1 MKHSVPI
8 AYLFSIKFVSSKM
21 KKLTSINNKERYTM
35 KSTLKKLLPFAVVG
49 VISGATTVGGL
60 QYLNHDSDSADQ
72 SYFTKSSNVSF
83 AGMNSAAV
91 GDDFVKAAK
100 TTVPA
105 VVTIKNYQ
113 SRTTSRA
120 SEQDMFDFFFGDPFG
135 GRGQQRQKQQV
146 PDNMPSGMG
155 SGVIIS
161 PDGYI
166 ISNNHV
172 VAGANK
178 LEVVLSNKKSYIA
191 TLVGT
196 DPNTDISLL
205 KIEEKGLP
213 YLNFANSDNI
223 EVGQWVLAVGNPLG
237 LNSTVTAGIVSAK
250 GRGIGI
256 LSSQGK
262 AANPIESF
270 IQTDAAINP
279 GNSGGAL
286 VNTNGDL
293 IGINSAIQSTTG
305 YYQGYG
311 FAVPANLARKIVED
325 IKKFG
330 IVQRGFLGVTSL
342 DLSDDQLVAA
352 YNKDKKT
359 NYKSGSGV
367 LVTGFGESSG
377 AEDAGL
383 KVGDII
389 TQIDT
394 TPITDFADLS
404 IAIGSKR
411 PGDKVTVT
419 YQRNGKPSTT
429 TVTLRDQKGGTSTRT
444 KADLSV
450 TEKIGADFQSI
461 DDKTKAYYGLNSG
474 VIAKNVVEG
483 GEMAKAG
490 VVDGYIIT
498 EINGKPV
505 NSQKDVENIL
515 NKFNGTAQ
523 IKYMDDYGRG
533 YQRGFKMP

>member
-1 MKHSVPI
+1 
-8 AYLFSIKFVSSKM
+8 
-21 KKLTSINNKERYTM
+21 M
-35 KSTLKKLLPFAVVG
+35 KSTFKKLLPFAVVG
-49 VISGATTVGGL
+49 VISGATTVGVQ
-60 QYLNHDSDSADQ
+60 QYIGHDSNTSDQ

-83 AGMNSAAV
+83 VGMNTAAV

-113 SRTTSRA
+113 TRASSRA
-120 SEQDMFDFFFGDPFG
+120 SEQDIFDFFFGDPFG
-135 GRGQQRQKQQV
+135 GGRNQRKPQQQA
-146 PDNMPSGMG
+146 PENMPSGLG

-213 YLNFANSDNI
+213 YLNFANSDNV

-237 LNSTVTAGIVSAK
+237 LNSTVTAGIISAK

-256 LSSQGK
+256 LGGQGK
-262 AANPIESF
+262 ATNPIESF

-286 VNTNGDL
+286 VNVNGDL
-293 IGINSAIQSTTG
+293 IGINSAISSTNG

-311 FAVPANLARKIVED
+311 FAVPANLARKIIED

-330 IVQRGFLGVTSL
+330 IVQRGFLGVTSI
-342 DLSDDQLVAA
+342 DLSNDHLVAA
-352 YNKDKKT
+352 YNRDKKT
-359 NYKSGSGV
+359 NLKPGIGV
-367 LVTGFGESSG
+367 YVTGFSENSG
-377 AEDAGL
+377 AQDAGI
-383 KVGDII
+383 KTGDII
-389 TQIDT
+389 TKIDGAVV
-394 TPITDFADLS
+394 TDFADLS
-404 IAIGSKR
+404 VFIGSKR
-411 PGDKVTVT
+411 PGDKVQVT
-419 YQRNGKPSTT
+419 YMRNGKENVT
-429 TVTLRDQKGGTSTRT
+429 TVTLKDQKGGTSTRT

-450 TEKIGADFQSI
+450 TEKIGAEFEPLNDRF
-461 DDKTKAYYGLNSG
+461 KTEYGLNSG
-474 VIAKNVVEG
+474 VVTKNVIEG
-483 GEMAKAG
+483 SEMAKIG
-490 VVDGYIIT
+490 VVDDYIII

-505 NSQKDVENIL
+505 NSQKDIEKIL
-515 NKFNGTAQ
+515 DGYKGNVQVKFVDN
-523 IKYMDDYGRG
+523 YGRI
-533 YQRGFKMP
+533 YTKGFKMP

>member
-1 MKHSVPI
+1 
-8 AYLFSIKFVSSKM
+8 
-21 KKLTSINNKERYTM
+21 M
-35 KSTLKKLLPFAVVG
+35 KSTFKKLLPFAVVG
-49 VISGATTVGGL
+49 VLSGATTVGVQ
-60 QYLNHDSDSADQ
+60 QYLGHDSNSGDQ
-72 SYFTKSSNVSF
+72 SYFTKSNNASF
-83 AGMNSAAV
+83 VGMNTANV
-91 GDDFVKAAK
+91 GDDFVKASK

-113 SRTTSRA
+113 NRAASRA
-120 SEQDMFDFFFGDPFG
+120 SEQDLFEHFFGNPFG
-135 GRGQQRQKQQV
+135 DRGQQRQQQQS
-146 PDNMPSGMG
+146 PDNMPSGLG

-213 YLNFANSDNI
+213 FLNFANSDNI

-237 LNSTVTAGIVSAK
+237 LNSTVTAGIISAK

-256 LSSQGK
+256 LSGQGK

-286 VNTNGDL
+286 VNVNGDL
-293 IGINSAIQSTTG
+293 IGINSAISSTNG

-311 FAVPANLARKIVED
+311 FAVPANLARKIIED

-330 IVQRGFLGVTSL
+330 IVQRGFLGVTSI
-342 DLSDDQLVAA
+342 DLSNDQLVAA

-359 NYKSGSGV
+359 NLKPGSGV
-367 LVTGFGESSG
+367 YVTGFSASSG

-383 KVGDII
+383 KIGDII
-389 TQIDT
+389 TKVDGVE
-394 TPITDFADLS
+394 ITDFADLS
-404 IAIGSKR
+404 ISIGSKR
-411 PGDKVTVT
+411 PGDKVQLT
-419 YQRNGKPSTT
+419 YSRNGKETLT
-429 TVTLRDQKGGTSTRT
+429 TVTLKDQKGGTSART

-450 TEKIGADFQSI
+450 TEKIGAEFQSL
-461 DDKTKAYYGLNSG
+461 DDRTKSYYGLTSG
-474 VIAKNVVEG
+474 IVAKNVIEG

-490 VVDGYIIT
+490 IVDNYIIT
-498 EINGKPV
+498 DINGKPV
-505 NSQKDVENIL
+505 NSQKDVESIL
-515 NKFNGTAQ
+515 GKFSGTVQ
-523 IKYMDDYGRG
+523 IKYMDDYGRN
-533 YQRGFKMP
+533 YTRGFKMP

>member
-1 MKHSVPI
+1 
-8 AYLFSIKFVSSKM
+8 
-21 KKLTSINNKERYTM
+21 M

-49 VISGATTVGGL
+49 VISGATTVGTL
-60 QYLNHDSDSADQ
+60 QYFGHQGNSTDQ
-72 SYFTKSSNVSF
+72 SYFTSSPTASF
-83 AGMNSAAV
+83 VGMNATTT

-113 SRTTSRA
+113 NKSASRA
-120 SEQDMFDFFFGDPFG
+120 SEQDLFDFFFGDPFG
-135 GRGQQRQKQQV
+135 GGRGQQKQRQQQQT

-256 LSSQGK
+256 LGSQGK
-262 AANPIESF
+262 ASNPIESF

-286 VNTNGDL
+286 VNVTGDL

-311 FAVPANLARKIVED
+311 FAIPANLARKIVED

-330 IVQRGFLGVTSL
+330 IVQRGFLGVQSL
-342 DLSDDQLVAA
+342 DLSDDQQVAA
-352 YNKDKKT
+352 YNKSKKAT
-359 NYKSGSGV
+359 IKTGSGIY
-367 LVTGFGESSG
+367 VTGFGESSG

-383 KVGDII
+383 KIGDVI
-389 TQIDT
+389 TKIDNSAV
-394 TPITDFADLS
+394 TDFADLS
-404 IAIGSKR
+404 MAVGSKR
-411 PGDKVTVT
+411 PGDKLQVT
-419 YQRNGKPSTT
+419 YQRNGKENTA
-429 TVTLRDQKGGTSTRT
+429 TVTLKDQKGGTSTKT

-450 TEKIGADFQSI
+450 TEKIGAEFEPLN
-461 DDKTKAYYGLNSG
+461 DKFKTEYGLNSG
-474 VIAKNVVEG
+474 VVAKNVSEG
-483 GEMAKAG
+483 SEMAKIG
-490 VVDGYIIT
+490 IVDNYIII
-498 EINGKPV
+498 EVNGKPV
-505 NSQKDVENIL
+505 NSQKDVEKTLDKYQGNV
-515 NKFNGTAQ
+515 Q
-523 IKYMDDYGRG
+523 IKFVDDYGRI
-533 YQRGFKMP
+533 YTKGFKMP

>member
-1 MKHSVPI
+1 
-8 AYLFSIKFVSSKM
+8 
-21 KKLTSINNKERYTM
+21 M

-49 VISGATTVGGL
+49 VMSGATTVGAL
-60 QYLNHDSDSADQ
+60 QYFNHDSNNGDQ
-72 SYFTKSSNVSF
+72 SYFTKSASNVSF
-83 AGMNSAAV
+83 AGMNSGAV
-91 GDDFVKAAK
+91 GEDFVKAAK

-113 SRTTSRA
+113 SRSTSRA
-120 SEQDMFDFFFGDPFG
+120 SEQDLFDFFFGPQN
-135 GRGQQRQKQQV
+135 GRGQQRQQQQA

-311 FAVPANLARKIVED
+311 FAVPSNLARKIIED

-330 IVQRGFLGVTSL
+330 IVQRGFLGVTTI
-342 DLSDDQLVAA
+342 DLSNDQLVAA
-352 YNKDKKT
+352 YNKDQKT
-359 NYKSGSGV
+359 NIKAGSGMY
-367 LVTGFGESSG
+367 VTGFGENSG
-377 AEDAGL
+377 AEDAGI
-383 KVGDII
+383 KKGDII
-389 TQIDT
+389 TKIDSYA
-394 TPITDFADLS
+394 ITDFADLS
-404 IAIGSKR
+404 AAIGSKR
-411 PGDKVTVT
+411 PGDKVQVT
-419 YQRNGKPSTT
+419 YLRNGKENVTT
-429 TVTLRDQKGGTSTRT
+429 ATLRDQKGGTSTRT

-450 TEKIGADFQSI
+450 TEKIGAEFKPLDERF
-461 DDKTKAYYGLNSG
+461 KTDYGLNSG
-474 VIAKNVVEG
+474 VIANNVAEG
-483 GEMAKAG
+483 GEIAKIG
-490 VVDGYIIT
+490 IVDNYIVI

-505 NSQKDVENIL
+505 NSQKDVEKIL
-515 NKFNGTAQ
+515 DKYSGNVQVKFVDAYGQ
-523 IKYMDDYGRG
+523 IYT
-533 YQRGFKMP
+533 RGFKMP

>member
-1 MKHSVPI
+1 
-8 AYLFSIKFVSSKM
+8 
-21 KKLTSINNKERYTM
+21 M

-49 VISGATTVGGL
+49 VISGATTVGTI
-60 QYLNHDSDSADQ
+60 QYFGHGSNNEDQ
-72 SYFTKSSNVSF
+72 SYFTKASNVSF
-83 AGMNSAAV
+83 AGMNTAAV
-91 GDDFVKAAK
+91 GDDFVKSAK

-113 SRTTSRA
+113 NRASSGGNRA
-120 SEQDMFDFFFGDPFG
+120 SEQDLFDFFFGDPFG
-135 GRGQQRQKQQV
+135 GGGRGQQRQKQQQQQA

-172 VAGANK
+172 VAGASK

-223 EVGQWVLAVGNPLG
+223 EVGQWALAVGNPLG
-237 LNSTVTAGIVSAK
+237 LNSTVTAGIISAK

-256 LSSQGK
+256 LGGQGK
-262 AANPIESF
+262 ATNPIESF

-286 VNTNGDL
+286 VNTNGEL

-311 FAVPANLARKIVED
+311 FAVPSNLARKIVED

-330 IVQRGFLGVTSL
+330 IVQRGFLGVQSL
-342 DLSDDQLVAA
+342 DLSDDMQVAA
-352 YNKDKKT
+352 YNKQKKT
-359 NYKSGSGV
+359 NIKAGSGV
-367 LVTGFGESSG
+367 YVTGFGDSSG

-389 TQIDT
+389 TKIDAT
-394 TPITDFADLS
+394 NITDFADLS
-404 IAIGSKR
+404 MSIGSKR
-411 PGDKVTVT
+411 PGDRVQLV
-419 YQRNGKPSTT
+419 YQRNGKENTT
-429 TVTLRDQKGGTSTRT
+429 TVTLKDQKGGTSTRT
-444 KADLSV
+444 KADLTV
-450 TEKIGADFQSI
+450 TEKLGAEFQGL
-461 DDKTKAYYGLNSG
+461 DDRTKSYYGLTSG
-474 VIAKNVVEG
+474 VVAKNVVEG
-483 GEMAKAG
+483 SEIAKAG

-505 NSQKDVENIL
+505 NSQKDVETQL
-515 NKFNGTAQ
+515 NKFSGTGQ

>member
-1 MKHSVPI
+1 
-8 AYLFSIKFVSSKM
+8 
-21 KKLTSINNKERYTM
+21 M

-49 VISGATTVGGL
+49 VISGATTVGTL
-60 QYLNHDSDSADQ
+60 QYFNHDSANGDQ
-72 SYFTKSSNVSF
+72 SYFTKSAPDVSF
-83 AGMNSAAV
+83 AGMNTAAV

-113 SRTTSRA
+113 SRSTSRA
-120 SEQDMFDFFFGDPFG
+120 SEQDLFDFFFGDPLG
-135 GRGQQRQKQQV
+135 GRGQQRQKQQM

-256 LSSQGK
+256 LGSQGK

-286 VNTNGDL
+286 VNTTGEL

-311 FAVPANLARKIVED
+311 FSVPSNLARKIVED

-342 DLSDDQLVAA
+342 DLSNDMQVAG
-352 YNKDKKT
+352 YNKQNKT
-359 NYKSGSGV
+359 NIKAGSGV
-367 LVTGFGESSG
+367 YVTGFGDNSG
-377 AEDAGL
+377 AEDAGIRT
-383 KVGDII
+383 GDVI
-389 TQIDT
+389 TKIDNT
-394 TPITDFADLS
+394 AVTDFADLS

-411 PGDKVTVT
+411 PGDKVMVT
-419 YQRNGKPSTT
+419 YLRNGKEATA
-429 TVTLRDQKGGTSTRT
+429 TVTLRDQKGGTSART

-450 TEKIGADFQSI
+450 TEKIGAEFKPLDERF
-461 DDKTKAYYGLNSG
+461 KTDYGLNSG
-474 VIAKNVVEG
+474 VIATNVTEG
-483 GEMAKAG
+483 SEIAKIG
-490 VVDGYIIT
+490 IVDNYIVV

-505 NSQKDVENIL
+505 NSQKDVEKIL
-515 NKFNGTAQ
+515 DKYSGNVSVKFVDAYGQ
-523 IKYMDDYGRG
+523 IYT
-533 YQRGFKMP
+533 RGFKMP

>member
-1 MKHSVPI
+1 
-8 AYLFSIKFVSSKM
+8 
-21 KKLTSINNKERYTM
+21 M

-49 VISGATTVGGL
+49 VISGATTVGAI
-60 QYLNHDSDSADQ
+60 QYFGHGTNNGDQ
-72 SYFTKSSNVSF
+72 SYFTTSAPTASF
-83 AGMNSAAV
+83 AGMNTGAA

-113 SRTTSRA
+113 NKTSSRA
-120 SEQDMFDFFFGDPFG
+120 SEQDLFDFFFGDPFG
-135 GRGQQRQKQQV
+135 GGRGQQRQKQQQQA

-256 LSSQGK
+256 LGSQGK

-311 FAVPANLARKIVED
+311 FAIPSNLARKIIED

-330 IVQRGFLGVTSL
+330 IVQRGFLGVQSL
-342 DLSDDQLVAA
+342 DLSDDQQVAM
-352 YNKDKKT
+352 YNQKFKT
-359 NYKSGSGV
+359 NLKSGSGIY
-367 LVTGFGESSG
+367 VTGFGDNSG

-383 KVGDII
+383 KKGDVI
-389 TQIDT
+389 TKIDNYD
-394 TPITDFADLS
+394 ISDFADLS
-404 IAIGSKR
+404 MSIGSKR
-411 PGDKVTVT
+411 PGDKVQVT
-419 YQRNGKPSTT
+419 YSRNGKEGTT
-429 TVTLRDQKGGTSTRT
+429 NVTLRDQKGGTSTRT

-450 TEKIGADFQSI
+450 TEKLGAEFQSL
-461 DDKTKAYYGLNSG
+461 DDRTKAYYGLTSG
-474 VIAKNVVEG
+474 IMAKNVIEG
-483 GEMAKAG
+483 SEIAKAG
-490 VVDGYIIT
+490 IVEGYIIT

-505 NSQKDVENIL
+505 NSQKDVETLL
-515 NKFNGTAQ
+515 NKFSGTGQ
-523 IKYMDDYGRG
+523 IKYMDDYGRN

>member
-1 MKHSVPI
+1 
-8 AYLFSIKFVSSKM
+8 
-21 KKLTSINNKERYTM
+21 M

-49 VISGATTVGGL
+49 VISGATAVGTL
-60 QYLNHDSDSADQ
+60 QYFGHNSNNGDQ
-72 SYFTKSSNVSF
+72 GYFTSSTNASF
-83 AGMNSAAV
+83 AGMNSAAI

-113 SRTTSRA
+113 NRTSSRA

-135 GRGQQRQKQQV
+135 GRGQQRQKQQA

-256 LSSQGK
+256 LGSQGK
-262 AANPIESF
+262 ASNPIESF

-286 VNTNGDL
+286 VNSNGDL

-311 FAVPANLARKIVED
+311 FAVPSNLARKIVED

-330 IVQRGFLGVTSL
+330 IVQRGFLGVQSL
-342 DLSDDQLVAA
+342 DLSDEQQVAS
-352 YNKDKKT
+352 YNFQKKANIKT
-359 NYKSGSGV
+359 GSGV
-367 LVTGFGESSG
+367 YVTGFGENSG

-383 KVGDII
+383 KIGDVI
-389 TQIDT
+389 TKIDT
-394 TPITDFADLS
+394 MPVTDFADLS

-411 PGDKVTVT
+411 PGDKVAVT
-419 YQRNGKPSTT
+419 YIRNGKENTT
-429 TVTLRDQKGGTSTRT
+429 TVTLKDQKGGTSTRT

-450 TEKIGADFQSI
+450 SEKIGADFEPLSESF
-461 DDKTKAYYGLNSG
+461 KTNYGLNSG
-474 VIAKNVVEG
+474 VIARNVGEG
-483 GEMAKAG
+483 SEMAKIG
-490 VVDGYIIT
+490 IVDNYIII

-505 NSQKDVENIL
+505 NSQKDVEKIL
-515 NKFNGTAQ
+515 DKYQGNVQVKFV
-523 IKYMDDYGRG
+523 DEYGRI
-533 YQRGFKMP
+533 YTKGFKMP

>member
-1 MKHSVPI
+1 
-8 AYLFSIKFVSSKM
+8 
-21 KKLTSINNKERYTM
+21 M

-49 VISGATTVGGL
+49 VMSGATTVGAL
-60 QYLNHDSDSADQ
+60 QYFNHDSNNSDQ

-83 AGMNSAAV
+83 AGMNSASV

-113 SRTTSRA
+113 SRATSRA
-120 SEQDMFDFFFGDPFG
+120 SEQDLFDFFFGDPFG
-135 GRGQQRQKQQV
+135 GGRGQQRQKPQQQA

-223 EVGQWVLAVGNPLG
+223 DVGQWVLAVGNPLG
-237 LNSTVTAGIVSAK
+237 LNSTVTAGIISAK

-256 LSSQGK
+256 LGGQGK

-330 IVQRGFLGVTSL
+330 IVQRGFLGVQSL
-342 DLSDDQLVAA
+342 DLSDDMQVAA
-352 YNKDKKT
+352 YNQQKKA
-359 NYKSGSGV
+359 NIKSGSGIY
-367 LVTGFGESSG
+367 VTGFGDKSG

-383 KVGDII
+383 KVGDVI
-389 TQIDT
+389 TKIDGT
-394 TPITDFADLS
+394 AITDFADLS
-404 IAIGSKR
+404 MSIGSKR
-411 PGDKVTVT
+411 PGDKVQVT
-419 YQRNGKPSTT
+419 YQRNGKENTT
-429 TVTLRDQKGGTSTRT
+429 TVTLKDQQGGTSTRT

-450 TEKIGADFQSI
+450 TEKIGAEFQSI
-461 DDKTKAYYGLNSG
+461 DERTKSYYGLNSG
-474 VIAKNVVEG
+474 VVAKNVVEG
-483 GEMAKAG
+483 SEMAKAG
-490 VVDGYIIT
+490 IVDGYIIT

-505 NSQKDVENIL
+505 NSQKDVENLL
-515 NKFNGTAQ
+515 NKFSGTAQ
-523 IKYMDDYGRG
+523 IKYMDDYGRN

>member
-1 MKHSVPI
+1 
-8 AYLFSIKFVSSKM
+8 
-21 KKLTSINNKERYTM
+21 M

-49 VISGATTVGGL
+49 VVSGATAVGTL
-60 QYLNHDSDSADQ
+60 QYLGPNSNNGDQ
-72 SYFTKSSNVSF
+72 SYFTSSSNASF
-83 AGMNSAAV
+83 AGMNSAAI

-113 SRTTSRA
+113 NRASSRA
-120 SEQDMFDFFFGDPFG
+120 SEQDMLDFFFGDPFG
-135 GRGQQRQKQQV
+135 RRGQQRQRQT

-237 LNSTVTAGIVSAK
+237 LNSTVTAGIISAK

-256 LSSQGK
+256 LGSQGK
-262 AANPIESF
+262 ASNPIESF

-286 VNTNGDL
+286 VNSNGDL

-311 FAVPANLARKIVED
+311 FAVPSNLARKIVED

-330 IVQRGFLGVTSL
+330 IVQRGFLGVQSL
-342 DLSDDQLVAA
+342 DLSDEQQVKS
-352 YNKDKKT
+352 YNLQKKT
-359 NYKSGSGV
+359 NINIGSGV
-367 LVTGFGESSG
+367 YITGFGDNSG

-383 KVGDII
+383 KVGDVI
-389 TQIDT
+389 TKIDAM
-394 TPITDFADLS
+394 PVTDFADLS

-419 YQRNGKPSTT
+419 YLRNGKENIAS
-429 TVTLRDQKGGTSTRT
+429 VTLKDQKGGTSTRT

-450 TEKIGADFQSI
+450 SEKIGADFEPLS
-461 DDKTKAYYGLNSG
+461 DSFKTNYGLNSG
-474 VIAKNVVEG
+474 VIARNVAEG
-483 GEMAKAG
+483 SEMDKIG
-490 VVDGYIIT
+490 VVSNYIII

-505 NSQKDVENIL
+505 NSQKDVEKIL
-515 NKFNGTAQ
+515 EKYQGNVQVKFV
-523 IKYMDDYGRG
+523 DEYGRI
-533 YQRGFKMP
+533 YTKGFKMP

>member
-1 MKHSVPI
+1 
-8 AYLFSIKFVSSKM
+8 
-21 KKLTSINNKERYTM
+21 M
-35 KSTLKKLLPFAVVG
+35 KSTFKKLLPFAVVG
-49 VISGATTVGGL
+49 VLSGATTVGVQ
-60 QYLNHDSDSADQ
+60 QYLSHESNNGDQ
-72 SYFTKSSNVSF
+72 SYFTKSTNASF
-83 AGMNSAAV
+83 VGMNTATV
-91 GDDFVKAAK
+91 GDDFVKASK

-113 SRTTSRA
+113 NRASSRA
-120 SEQDMFDFFFGDPFG
+120 SDQDLFDFFFGDPFG
-135 GRGQQRQKQQV
+135 GKGQQRQRQQQQT
-146 PDNMPSGMG
+146 PENIPSGLG

-213 YLNFANSDNI
+213 FLNFANSDNV

-237 LNSTVTAGIVSAK
+237 LNSTVTAGIISAK

-256 LSSQGK
+256 LGGQGK
-262 AANPIESF
+262 ATNPIESF

-286 VNTNGDL
+286 VNVNGDL
-293 IGINSAIQSTTG
+293 IGINSAISSTNG

-311 FAVPANLARKIVED
+311 FAVPANLARKIIED

-330 IVQRGFLGVTSL
+330 IVQRGFLGVNSL
-342 DLSDDQLVAA
+342 DLSNDQQVAF
-352 YNKDKKT
+352 YNQEKKT
-359 NYKSGSGV
+359 NIKSGSGV
-367 LVTGFGESSG
+367 YITGLPDNSG
-377 AEDAGL
+377 AQDAGM

-389 TQIDT
+389 TKIDGANV
-394 TPITDFADLS
+394 TDFADLS
-404 IAIGSKR
+404 VAIGSKR
-411 PGDKVTVT
+411 PGDKVQVT
-419 YQRNGKPSTT
+419 YTRNGKEITS
-429 TVTLRDQKGGTSTRT
+429 TVTLKDQKGGTSART

-450 TEKIGADFQSI
+450 TEKIGAEFQSL
-461 DDKTKAYYGLNSG
+461 DDRTKAYYGLSSG
-474 VIAKNVVEG
+474 IVAKNVIEG
-483 GEMAKAG
+483 SEMAKAG
-490 VVDGYIIT
+490 IVDNYIIT

-505 NSQKDVENIL
+505 NSQKDVESLL
-515 NKFNGTAQ
+515 NKFSGTVQ
-523 IKYMDDYGRG
+523 IKYMDDYGRN
-533 YQRGFKMP
+533 YTRGFKMP

>member
-1 MKHSVPI
+1 
-8 AYLFSIKFVSSKM
+8 
-21 KKLTSINNKERYTM
+21 M

-49 VISGATTVGGL
+49 VISGATTVGVQ
-60 QYLNHDSDSADQ
+60 QYLGHDSNNVDQ
-72 SYFTKSSNVSF
+72 SYFTSSKNASF
-83 AGMNSAAV
+83 VGMNTAAV

-113 SRTTSRA
+113 TRTSNRA
-120 SEQDMFDFFFGDPFG
+120 SDQDLFDYFFGDPFG
-135 GRGQQRQKQQV
+135 GRGQQRQRQPQQQA

-161 PDGYI
+161 ADGYI

-213 YLNFANSDNI
+213 FLNFANSDNI
-223 EVGQWVLAVGNPLG
+223 DVGQWVLAVGNPLG
-237 LNSTVTAGIVSAK
+237 LNSTVTAGIISAK

-256 LSSQGK
+256 LGGQGK
-262 AANPIESF
+262 ATNPIESF

-286 VNTNGDL
+286 VNVNGDL
-293 IGINSAIQSTTG
+293 IGINSAISSTTG

-330 IVQRGFLGVTSL
+330 IVQRGFLGVNSL
-342 DLSDDQLVAA
+342 DLSDQQQVTG
-352 YNKDKKT
+352 YNQQEKANLKV
-359 NYKSGSGV
+359 GSGV
-367 LVTGFGESSG
+367 YVRGFSPSSG
-377 AEDAGL
+377 AQDAGL
-383 KVGDII
+383 KAGDVIVKV
-389 TQIDT
+389 DEM
-394 TPITDFADLS
+394 PITDFADLS
-404 IAIGSKR
+404 ISIGSKR
-411 PGDKVTVT
+411 PGDKVQVT
-419 YQRNGKPSTT
+419 YLRNGKENIA
-429 TVTLRDQKGGTSTRT
+429 TVTLKDQNGGTSARS

-450 TEKIGADFQSI
+450 TEKIGANFEPLNDRF
-461 DDKTKAYYGLNSG
+461 KTEYGLNSG
-474 VIAKNVVEG
+474 VITKNVTEG
-483 GEMAKAG
+483 SEIAKIG
-490 VVDGYIIT
+490 VVDEYIVI

-505 NSQKDVENIL
+505 NSQKDVEKIL
-515 NKFNGTAQ
+515 DKYQGNVQVKFVDN
-523 IKYMDDYGRG
+523 YGRI
-533 YQRGFKMP
+533 YTKGFKMP

>member
-1 MKHSVPI
+1 
-8 AYLFSIKFVSSKM
+8 
-21 KKLTSINNKERYTM
+21 M

-49 VISGATTVGGL
+49 VISGATAVGGI
-60 QYLNHDSDSADQ
+60 QYLNHNSDSSDQ
-72 SYFTKSSNVSF
+72 SYFTKSASNVSF
-83 AGMNSAAV
+83 AGMNSAVV

-113 SRTTSRA
+113 SRSANRA
-120 SEQDMFDFFFGDPFG
+120 SEQDLFDFFFGDPFG
-135 GRGQQRQKQQV
+135 GRGQQKQRQQQQA

-237 LNSTVTAGIVSAK
+237 LNSTVTAGIISAK

-256 LSSQGK
+256 LRSEGK
-262 AANPIESF
+262 ASNPIESF

-311 FAVPANLARKIVED
+311 FAVPSNLARKIVED

-330 IVQRGFLGVTSL
+330 IVQRGFLGVQSL
-342 DLSDDQLVAA
+342 DLSNDMQVAA
-352 YNKDKKT
+352 YNREKKT
-359 NYKSGSGV
+359 NIKAGSGIY
-367 LVTGFGESSG
+367 VTGFGDNSG

-383 KVGDII
+383 KTGDII
-389 TQIDT
+389 TKIDNT
-394 TPITDFADLS
+394 AVTDFADLS
-404 IAIGSKR
+404 VAIGSKR
-411 PGDKVTVT
+411 PGDKVAVT
-419 YQRNGKPSTT
+419 YTRNGKENTAN
-429 TVTLRDQKGGTSTRT
+429 VTLRDQKGGTSTRT

-450 TEKIGADFQSI
+450 SEKIGAEFKPLDERF
-461 DDKTKAYYGLNSG
+461 KTDYGLNSG
-474 VIAKNVVEG
+474 VVAMNVAEGSEIAKIG
-483 GEMAKAG
+483 I
-490 VVDGYIIT
+490 VDNYIVI

-505 NSQKDVENIL
+505 NSQKDVEKIL
-515 NKFNGTAQ
+515 DKYSGNVSVKFVDNYGQ
-523 IKYMDDYGRG
+523 IYT
-533 YQRGFKMP
+533 RGFKMP

>member
-1 MKHSVPI
+1 MKDI
-8 AYLFSIKFVSSKM
+8 F
-21 KKLTSINNKERYTM
+21 KKI
-35 KSTLKKLLPFAVVG
+35 LPFAVVG
-49 VISGATTVGGL
+49 VMSGATTFGAIHYFENRVTT
-60 QYLNHDSDSADQ
+60 DQ
-72 SYFTKSSNVSF
+72 TSYFTNAKSNVSF
-83 AGMNSAAV
+83 AGFNQAAL
-91 GDDFVKAAK
+91 GDDFVQASRM
-100 TTVPA
+100 TVPA
-105 VVTIKNYQ
+105 VVTIKNY
-113 SRTTSRA
+113 SNRTSGRST
-120 SEQDMFDFFFGDPFG
+120 EQDIFEWFFGQPN
-135 GRGQQRQKQQV
+135 RSQRNQQR
-146 PDNMPSGMG
+146 PDNIPSGMG

-213 YLNFANSDNI
+213 YLNFANSDNV

-237 LNSTVTAGIVSAK
+237 LNSTVTAGIISAK

-256 LSSQGK
+256 LGSQGN
-262 AANPIESF
+262 ATNPIESF

-293 IGINSAIQSTTG
+293 IGINSAISSTNG

-311 FAVPANLARKIVED
+311 FAVPANLAKKIVED

-330 IVQRGFLGVTSL
+330 LVQRGFLGVNSL
-342 DLSDDQLVAA
+342 DLSNDQQIAQ
-352 YNKDKKT
+352 YNSRNNTKL
-359 NYKSGSGV
+359 KSGAGV
-367 LVTGFGESSG
+367 YVTDVTEKSG

-383 KVGDII
+383 RTGDII
-389 TQIDT
+389 TKIDQT
-394 TPITDFADLS
+394 TIKDFADLS
-404 IAIGSKR
+404 LSVGSKR
-411 PGDKVTVT
+411 PGDQVMVT
-419 YQRNGKPSTT
+419 YLRNGKENTAR
-429 TVTLRDQKGGTSTRT
+429 VTLKDQKGNTTVRS

-450 TEKIGADFQSI
+450 SEKIGAEFEPLNDRFKR
-461 DDKTKAYYGLNSG
+461 DYGLNSG
-474 VIAKNVVEG
+474 VVTKNVAVG
-483 GEMAKAG
+483 GEMAKIG
-490 VVDGYIIT
+490 IVDNYIVI

-505 NSQKDVENIL
+505 NSEKEVENIL
-515 NKFNGTAQ
+515 KNHKGNVQVKFV
-523 IKYMDDYGRG
+523 DESGRI
-533 YQRGFKMP
+533 YTRGFTMPN

>member
-1 MKHSVPI
+1 
-8 AYLFSIKFVSSKM
+8 
-21 KKLTSINNKERYTM
+21 M

-49 VISGATTVGGL
+49 VISGATTVGTL
-60 QYLNHDSDSADQ
+60 QYFNHDSANGDQ
-72 SYFTKSSNVSF
+72 SYFTKSAPNVSF
-83 AGMNSAAV
+83 AGMNTAAV

-113 SRTTSRA
+113 SRSTSRA
-120 SEQDMFDFFFGDPFG
+120 SEQDLFDFFFGDPLG
-135 GRGQQRQKQQV
+135 GRGQQRQKQQM

-256 LSSQGK
+256 LGSQGK

-286 VNTNGDL
+286 VNTIGEL

-311 FAVPANLARKIVED
+311 FAVPSNLARKIVED

-342 DLSDDQLVAA
+342 DLSNDMQVAG
-352 YNKDKKT
+352 YNKQNKT
-359 NYKSGSGV
+359 NIKAGSGV
-367 LVTGFGESSG
+367 YVTGFGDNSS
-377 AEDAGL
+377 AEDAGIRT
-383 KVGDII
+383 GDVI
-389 TQIDT
+389 TKIDNT
-394 TPITDFADLS
+394 AVTDFADLS

-411 PGDKVTVT
+411 PGDKVMVT
-419 YQRNGKPSTT
+419 YLRNGKEATA
-429 TVTLRDQKGGTSTRT
+429 TVTLRDQKGGTSART

-450 TEKIGADFQSI
+450 TEKIGAEFKPLDERF
-461 DDKTKAYYGLNSG
+461 KTDYGLNSG
-474 VIAKNVVEG
+474 VIATNVTEG
-483 GEMAKAG
+483 SEIAKIG
-490 VVDGYIIT
+490 IVDNYIVI

-505 NSQKDVENIL
+505 NSQKDVEKIL
-515 NKFNGTAQ
+515 DKYSGNVSVKFVDAYGQ
-523 IKYMDDYGRG
+523 IYT
-533 YQRGFKMP
+533 RGFKMP

>member
-1 MKHSVPI
+1 MKNT
-8 AYLFSIKFVSSKM
+8 F
-21 KKLTSINNKERYTM
+21 
-35 KSTLKKLLPFAVVG
+35 KKLLPFAVVG
-49 VISGATTVGGL
+49 VLSGATTVGAF
-60 QYLNHDSDSADQ
+60 QYFDHNTNNEDR
-72 SYFTKSSNVSF
+72 SYFTSASNASF
-83 AGMNSAAV
+83 VGMNTGVV

-120 SEQDMFDFFFGDPFG
+120 SEQDLFDFFFGDPFG
-135 GRGQQRQKQQV
+135 GRGQQRQRQQQQT

-256 LSSQGK
+256 LGSQGK
-262 AANPIESF
+262 ATNPIESF

-286 VNTNGDL
+286 VNANGDL

-311 FAVPANLARKIVED
+311 FAIPSNLARKIVED

-330 IVQRGFLGVTSL
+330 MVQRGFLGVNSL
-342 DLSDDQLVAA
+342 DLSDDQGVAA
-352 YNKDKKT
+352 YNKQFKT
-359 NYKSGSGV
+359 NIKVGSGV
-367 LVTGFGESSG
+367 YVTSVADRSG
-377 AEDAGL
+377 AEDSGI
-383 KVGDII
+383 KTGDII
-389 TQIDT
+389 TKIDNV
-394 TPITDFADLS
+394 PVTDFADLS

-411 PGDKVTVT
+411 PGDKVQVS
-419 YQRNGKPSTT
+419 YLRNGKESNV
-429 TVTLRDQKGGTSTRT
+429 TVTLKDQKGGTSTRT
-444 KADLSV
+444 KADLTV
-450 TEKIGADFQSI
+450 TEKIGSEFEPLNDRF
-461 DDKTKAYYGLNSG
+461 KTEYGLNSG
-474 VIAKNVVEG
+474 VVAKGVAEG
-483 GEMAKAG
+483 GEMAKIG
-490 VVDGYIIT
+490 IVDNYIII

-505 NSQKDVENIL
+505 NSQKDVEKIL
-515 NKFNGTAQ
+515 DKYQGNVQVKFV
-523 IKYMDDYGRG
+523 DDYGRI
-533 YQRGFKMP
+533 YTKGFKMP

>member
-1 MKHSVPI
+1 
-8 AYLFSIKFVSSKM
+8 
-21 KKLTSINNKERYTM
+21 M

-49 VISGATTVGGL
+49 VISGATTIGVQ
-60 QYLNHDSDSADQ
+60 QYLEHDSNIQDQ
-72 SYFTKSSNVSF
+72 SFFTKSANTSF
-83 AGMNSAAV
+83 VGMNTSSV
-91 GDDFVKAAK
+91 GDDFVNAAK

-105 VVTIKNYQ
+105 VVTIKNFQ
-113 SRTTSRA
+113 TRTTNRA
-120 SEQDMFDFFFGDPFG
+120 SEQDLFDFFFGDPFG
-135 GRGQQRQKQQV
+135 GRGQQRQRQQQQV

-223 EVGQWVLAVGNPLG
+223 DVGQWVLAVGNPLG
-237 LNSTVTAGIVSAK
+237 LNSTVTAGIISAK

-256 LSSQGK
+256 LGGQGK
-262 AANPIESF
+262 ATNPIESF

-286 VNTNGDL
+286 VNVNGDL
-293 IGINSAIQSTTG
+293 IGINSAISSTTG

-342 DLSDDQLVAA
+342 DLSNDQQVAY
-352 YNKDKKT
+352 YNQQNKT
-359 NYKSGSGV
+359 NIKTGSGV
-367 LVTGFGESSG
+367 YVTGFSESSG
-377 AEDAGL
+377 AQDAGL
-383 KVGDII
+383 KSGDVI
-389 TQIDT
+389 TKVDNM
-394 TPITDFADLS
+394 PVTDFADLS
-404 IAIGSKR
+404 ISIGSRR
-411 PGDKVTVT
+411 PGDKVQVT
-419 YQRNGKPSTT
+419 YLRNGKENTT
-429 TVTLRDQKGGTSTRT
+429 TVTLKDQKGGTTARS

-450 TEKIGADFQSI
+450 TEKIGADFSPLN
-461 DDKTKAYYGLNSG
+461 DRFKTEYGLNSG
-474 VIAKNVVEG
+474 VVTKNVVEG
-483 GEMAKAG
+483 GEMAKIG
-490 VVDGYIIT
+490 IVDDYIII

-505 NSQKDVENIL
+505 NSDKDVEKIL
-515 NKFNGTAQ
+515 DKYKGNVQVKFVDN
-523 IKYMDDYGRG
+523 YGRI
-533 YQRGFKMP
+533 YTKGFKMP